1 MRIFVAGASGFIGA
15 AVSRS
20 LIARGHQV
28 VGSSRNDAT
37 AEKLRAAG
45 IEPVQ
50 ADLSDADSFGRASK
64 GADAVI
70 QTASTN
76 GPDSPEV
83 EPKAVQ
89 AILAALAGSDKPFI
103 LTSGVW
109 VYGPAGD
116 KPSTEESPLNPP
128 PLVAWRPAVEQTVLK
143 AEKIKGI
150 VIRPGVVYG
159 HGGGIPN
166 VFVGQT
172 NSIGRVR
179 VPGDGRNRWSVVHV
193 DDLGELY
200 ALALEKS
207 AAGGVYNGSTD
218 ESISLGQVG
227 RAIAKTA
234 GVPFGAWPLEEA
246 RKELGIFADTLAMDQ
261 QVRSP
266 WSKEI
271 LGWAPK
277 QISFAKDLEGGSY
290 T

>member
-1 MRIFVAGASGFIGA
+1 MRIFVAGASGYIGA

-20 LIARGHQV
+20 LIARGHKV
-28 VGSSRNDAT
+28 VGSARNDST
-37 AEKLRAAG
+37 AEKLRAVG

-50 ADLSDADSFGRASK
+50 ADLSDPDSFGRAAK
-64 GADAVI
+64 DADGVI
-70 QTASTN
+70 QAASSS
-76 GPDSPEV
+76 DASSPET
-83 EPKAVQ
+83 EPKAAN

-109 VYGPAGD
+109 VYGAVKD
-116 KPSTEESPLNPP
+116 KPATEESPLDPFP
-128 PLVAWRPAVEQTVLK
+128 MVAWRPAVEQSVLK

-150 VIRPGVVYG
+150 VIRPGMVYG
-159 HGGGIPN
+159 HAGGLAN
-166 VFVGQT
+166 VFVGQSNT
-172 NSIGRVR
+172 IGRVR

-200 ALALEKS
+200 ALAIEKGP
-207 AAGGVYNGSTD
+207 AGGVFNGSTD
-218 ESISLGQVG
+218 ESISLSQVG
-227 RAIAKTA
+227 RSIAKTA

-246 RKELGIFADTLAMDQ
+246 RKELGMLADALALDQ

-266 WSKEI
+266 WSKEV

-277 QISFAKDLEGGSY
+277 EISFAKDLDGGSY

>member
-1 MRIFVAGASGFIGA
+1 MRIFVAGASGYIGA

-28 VGSSRNDAT
+28 VGSARNDAT
-37 AEKLRAAG
+37 AEKLKAVG

-50 ADLSDADSFGRASK
+50 ADLSDADSFGRAAK
-64 GADAVI
+64 GVDAVV
-70 QTASTN
+70 QAASPNDAT
-76 GPDSPEV
+76 SAAV
-83 EPKAVQ
+83 ESKAVQ
-89 AILAALAGSDKPFI
+89 AILTALAGSDKPFV

-116 KPSTEESPLNPP
+116 KPSTEESPLNPFAM
-128 PLVAWRPAVEQTVLK
+128 VAWRPAVEQSVLK

-150 VIRPGVVYG
+150 VIRPGMVYG
-159 HGGGIPN
+159 HAGGLTN
-166 VFVGQT
+166 VFVGQS

-207 AAGGVYNGSTD
+207 AAGGIYNGSTD
-218 ESISLGQVG
+218 ESISLSQIG

-246 RKELGIFADTLAMDQ
+246 RKELGPLADALAMDQ

-266 WSKEI
+266 WSREI

-277 QISFAKDLEGGSY
+277 QITFAKDLEGGSY